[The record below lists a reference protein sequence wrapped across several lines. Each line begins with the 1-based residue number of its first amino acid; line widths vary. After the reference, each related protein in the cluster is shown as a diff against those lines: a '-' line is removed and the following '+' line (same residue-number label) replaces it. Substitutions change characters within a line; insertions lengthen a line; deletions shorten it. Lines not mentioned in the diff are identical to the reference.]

1 MFHGLS
7 IDTPLWIS
15 GLEYTGI
22 ADGEGKG
29 EGSGSESE
37 SSAGLQHVVRSWCYA
52 AKSVCSPG
60 WESAVAEWASGR
72 GEVRVD
78 SQEKEINEGG

>member
-22 ADGEGKG
+22 VDGEGRG
-29 EGSGSESE
+29 EGDGAESE
-37 SSAGLQHVVRSWCYA
+37 LSDVLQCVAGSR
-52 AKSVCSPG
+52 
-60 WESAVAEWASGR
+60 
-72 GEVRVD
+72 
-78 SQEKEINEGG
+78 